1 MASELDSTYLSTIL
15 EEGFNKAL
23 EKAGEHFTKLPDY
36 MERLTGIE
44 CEVRFS
50 RYWCIDR
57 GFLKIKATLS
67 RDGFCFPLAAPII
80 KKGEFGV
87 AVIETSFVGIT
98 AVFLSLRKE
107 EENYEFWE

>member
-1 MASELDSTYLSTIL
+1 MGFDNIYLTEII
-15 EEGFNKAL
+15 EVGFNKAL
-23 EKAGEHFTKLPDY
+23 ERAGEHFTKLPDF
-36 MERLTGIE
+36 MERITGIE
-44 CEVRFS
+44 CEARFS

-67 RDGFCFPLAAPII
+67 LDGFCFPLAAPIV

-87 AVIETSFVGIT
+87 AVILSNVGIT